1 MAILPGYEYD
11 IFISYRHNDNRS
23 GWVTEFVEA
32 LQEELAATIKD
43 PISVYFDTNPHDGLL
58 ETHNVEKSLEGKLKC
73 LIFIPIISQ
82 TYCDPKSF
90 AWQHEFCAFNKL
102 AKEEQLGLH
111 IKLNNGNVA
120 SRILPIKIH
129 ELDYR
134 DKNTIEK
141 ELGQSLRGIEFVF
154 KSAGVNRP
162 LKISDNKEDNI
173 NKTVYRDQVNKTSN
187 AIKDI
192 ILAVTEPRVSI
203 SQSTSPKTLDQHSP
217 PLQKDTRNKLKLIW
231 LLLAATG
238 LTLIL
243 LFPTLRTKLNETERD
258 SPSIAVV
265 PFENLSRDQSQEY
278 ISDGITDAIRSH
290 LNKIE
295 GLRLTSSTTMA
306 TYKGTKKTTPEIAN
320 DLDVKFVLEGSVQKV
335 GNKIRINTQ
344 LINAAKDSPVWS
356 EYYDRD
362 ISDLLLIESEVAQK
376 IAENLQVKIQP
387 NAKISIAK
395 LPTIN
400 PEAYEL
406 YLKANQDRTAMAN
419 LDSLRLFTEKAIL
432 LDSNFAGA
440 YERLGWYWVAMG
452 LSGGIP
458 RHLAITNA
466 ELNFNKALS
475 LNPED
480 VDTQIDLGFYNLWY
494 KWDFYSS
501 ERALTRAIQLAPSN
515 LNAYYTDLKVAMG
528 KYHEAVEWARHFLSI
543 EPNSPT
549 ARINMGFT
557 LFFYGEHEESLHW
570 LDSARLISKPDLP
583 YFTDLARGYL
593 YLGRFEDAL
602 SVAETGLQ
610 VHLMPVR
617 LKAIKAIALFKI
629 NKQKECSQLLKELT
643 KISETSTFGSP
654 AFYSAMIYAEM
665 GEIDIAFEYL
675 EKSYRA
681 HEVEFYWLKV
691 EPPFK
696 PLHNDPRWKEL
707 LDRVPF
713 P

>member
-1 MAILPGYEYD
+1 MPALIPGYEYD

-23 GWVTEFVEA
+23 NWVTDFVNA
-32 LQEELAATIKD
+32 LQEELAATIKE
-43 PISVYFDTNPHDGLL
+43 PLSIYFDKNPHDGLL
-58 ETHNVEKSLEGKLKC
+58 ETHIVDKSLEGKLKC

-90 AWQHEFCAFNKL
+90 AWQHEFVAFNKL
-102 AKEEQLGLH
+102 SQQDQVGRD
-111 IKLNNGNVA
+111 IKLHNGNVT

-134 DKNTIEK
+134 DKDTIEK

-162 LKISDNKEDNI
+162 LKISDNKEDNA

-192 ILAVTEPRVSI
+192 ILAVAEPGVSI
-203 SQSTSPKTLDQHSP
+203 NQSKPQKAFDQHSP
-217 PLQKDTRNKLKLIW
+217 LLQKDRRNKFKLIW
-231 LLLAATG
+231 LFLAAVC
-238 LTLIL
+238 LTLIF
-243 LFPTLRTKLNETERD
+243 LFPPLRSEFNDSANSD

-295 GLRLTSSTTMA
+295 SLRLISGTTMA

-320 DLDVKFVLEGSVQKV
+320 DLDVKYVLEGSVQKV

-356 EYYDRD
+356 EYYVREMA
-362 ISDLLLIESEVAQK
+362 DLLLIESEVAQK
-376 IAENLQVKIQP
+376 IAENLRVRIHP
-387 NAKISIAK
+387 NTKISIAK
-395 LPTIN
+395 LPTKN
-400 PEAYEL
+400 AEAYEL
-406 YLKANQDRTAMAN
+406 YLKANQVRNANQN
-419 LDSLRLFTEKAIL
+419 LDSLRLLAEKAIQ

-440 YERLGWYWVAMG
+440 YERLGWYWVSKG
-452 LSGGIP
+452 LRGET
-458 RHLAITNA
+458 RHEAIRQA

-475 LNPED
+475 LDPEEPN
-480 VDTQIDLGFYNLWY
+480 TYTDLGLYYLWY
-494 KWDFYSS
+494 KWDFYGS
-501 ERALTRAIQLAPSN
+501 ERAFTRAIQLAPSN
-515 LNAYYTDLKVAMG
+515 LNAYYTDLKVSMG
-528 KYHEAVEWARHFLSI
+528 KYHEALEWAKHFLTI
-543 EPNSPT
+543 EPNSPI
-549 ARINMGFT
+549 ARVNMGFT
-557 LFFYGEHEESLHW
+557 LFFDGQHEESLHW

-583 YFTDLARGYL
+583 YFTDLPRGYL
-593 YLGRFEDAL
+593 YLGRFGDAL
-602 SVAETGLQ
+602 SAAEEGL
-610 VHLMPVR
+610 HIMPVR
-617 LKAIKAIALFKI
+617 MSAIKAIALFKM

-643 KISETSTFGSP
+643 KISETSTIGSP

-696 PLHNDPRWKEL
+696 PLHNDPRWKQL
-707 LDRVPF
+707 MDKVPF